1 MARAKAVNTRAPVQ
15 KAEDLV
21 ALGAPRLADLI
32 LTQTKVD
39 PVFGRTV
46 RMALAAKDDPSAL
59 AHEIN
64 KRLKTIRR
72 STRFLDWDKV
82 RPLAREREQLRQSI
96 IGPLA
101 QQSPRLAAEQMR
113 LFLTLAEAVYERS
126 DDSNGYLGDVFRQ
139 GGEDLGALWVRSGD
153 HDPAALAADVLSL
166 IEGDGYGVFDEL
178 PESASPALGVEGRAA
193 MRRLLLERQAGLS
206 GEKRRHY
213 DYKVNWLL
221 PALADLDDDVDAYI
235 ATVDPQR
242 RNSLYNAQVAQR
254 LINHDRAEE
263 ALEWLGA
270 PTDRGHNEREMAGL
284 RLLALE
290 KLKQPEKAQAERRLI
305 FERWLDPDIL
315 RAWLKGLPD
324 FEDFEAE
331 QEALDFVGRHP
342 AATLALA
349 FLVDWSDLKR
359 ASELVRNRLDHLDGR
374 DYTVLRPA
382 AETLAIDYPAAA
394 TILYRRLVSGVL
406 DRANSKYY
414 PYAARDFLSAAALAD
429 AVIGASISSH
439 EEWLANLK
447 QQHGRKIGFWILAE
461 GKSGS

>member
-1 MARAKAVNTRAPVQ
+1 MARAKTGDTRTRTPKSEA
-15 KAEDLV
+15 LV
-21 ALGAPRLADLI
+21 ALGAELLADLI
-32 LTQTKVD
+32 LAQTKVD

-72 STRFLDWDKV
+72 STSFLDWDKV
-82 RPLAREREQLRQSI
+82 RPLARELDQLRQSI
-96 IGPLA
+96 MGALA

-113 LFLTLAEAVYERS
+113 LFLTLAEAVFERS

-139 GGEDLGALWVRSGD
+139 SGKDLGTLWVRSGD

-178 PESASPALGVEGRAA
+178 PQSASPALGAEGRAA

-206 GEKRRHY
+206 GEKRRRY
-213 DYKVNWLL
+213 DCKVNWLL
-221 PALADLDDDVDAYI
+221 PALADLDEDVDAFI
-235 ATVDPQR
+235 ATVDPHR
-242 RNSLYNAQVAQR
+242 RNSLYNAQVAER
-254 LINHDRAEE
+254 LISHARADE
-263 ALEWLGA
+263 ALEWINA
-270 PTDRGHNEREMAGL
+270 PTDRGHNERELAGL

-290 KLKQPEKAQAERRLI
+290 KLKQTEEAQAERRRV
-305 FERWLDPDIL
+305 FERWLDRDIL

-331 QEALDFVGRHP
+331 QEALDFVVRHP
-342 AATLALA
+342 SATIALA
-349 FLVDWSDLKR
+349 FLIDWPDLKR
-359 ASELVRNRLDHLDGR
+359 AGEFVRDRLDELDGR

-382 AETLAIDYPAAA
+382 AETLSSDHPAAA
-394 TILYRRLVSGVL
+394 TLLYRRLVSGVL

-414 PYAARDFLSAAALAD
+414 PYAARDFLAAAALAGS
-429 AVIGASISSH
+429 VVGALVPAH
-439 EEWLANLK
+439 DEWLADLNK
-447 QQHGRKIGFWILAE
+447 QHGRKMGFWSLVK
-461 GKSGS
+461 GKIAC